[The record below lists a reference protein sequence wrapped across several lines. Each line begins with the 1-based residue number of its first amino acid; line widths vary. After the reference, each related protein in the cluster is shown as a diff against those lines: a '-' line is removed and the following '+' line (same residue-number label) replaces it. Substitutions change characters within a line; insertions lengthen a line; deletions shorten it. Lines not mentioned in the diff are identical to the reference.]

1 MIVVLKLVSWF
12 IVVNRDREQREPDAE
27 KLTQMKVMALL
38 YYVQGTY
45 LALYG
50 KKAFVNDILAWQYG
64 PAVAVVHQHFRGQ
77 RVLTHNVT
85 PIDEMNYREVNSDDR
100 LLRVAFEVQ
109 ETFGVMKATA
119 LVTQTKAEKPWQVTP
134 QSDVIDPE
142 CLRRYFREH
151 IVKNDA

>member
-1 MIVVLKLVSWF
+1 MIAVLKLVSWF
-12 IVVNRDREQREPDAE
+12 IVVNRDREQREPNAE

-109 ETFGVMKATA
+109 ETFGAMKATA

-142 CLRRYFREH
+142 LSLIH
-151 IVKNDA
+151 I